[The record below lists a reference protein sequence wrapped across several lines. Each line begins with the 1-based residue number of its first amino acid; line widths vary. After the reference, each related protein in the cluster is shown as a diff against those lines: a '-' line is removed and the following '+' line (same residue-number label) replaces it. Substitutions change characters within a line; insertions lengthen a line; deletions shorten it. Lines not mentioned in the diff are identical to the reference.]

1 MHRIYRFITTKLI
14 LNPITYLFGMVLV
27 RLSRKL
33 KKKFI
38 SYQKEFVVIDN
49 FMGNIQMRVDKNS
62 YMGGS
67 IYWNGFHHIN
77 ELLFLK
83 GFLKSDMTFI
93 DVGASNKQE
102 VLDMGIK
109 KRKSYCI

>member
-1 MHRIYRFITTKLI
+1 
-14 LNPITYLFGMVLV
+14 MVLV

-83 GFLKSDMTFI
+83 GFLKSDMT
-93 DVGASNKQE
+93 
-102 VLDMGIK
+102 
-109 KRKSYCI
+109 